1 MGPAPDCGNVLFRE
15 PKFRRQVAAHRQP
28 LRLRV
33 LELTLFHR
41 LAITRVPNGDIV
53 RRILE
58 LRHNNSAS
66 DATYVAIAEK
76 LKVPLITR
84 DKRLANSSGHAAR
97 IEYIA

>member
-1 MGPAPDCGNVLFRE
+1 
-15 PKFRRQVAAHRQP
+15 
-28 LRLRV
+28 
-33 LELTLFHR
+33 LTLFHR